1 MQVHFSHMIKLSK
14 IGLRRGPRLLFENAD
29 IEFTNRDRV
38 GLIGDNGSGKSSLLS
53 MISGSISP
61 DLGELHIPSGT
72 RIAQAAQ
79 ETPDNDRSV
88 LDHVLDGDAE
98 FRRVESALNR
108 AGAREDHDTAWL
120 HSRMDEIDGYRA
132 SSRARRLLSG
142 LGFNPAEHNRATRT
156 FSGGWRVRLNL
167 AQALMCPSDLLLL
180 DEPTNHLDL
189 DTIVWLEEW
198 LNRYPGILIVVSH
211 DREFIDSTCQRI
223 MHIENHGIRI
233 YTGNFTQFERQRA
246 QWLAGRHSTYE
257 KQRKQMEHMERFIRR
272 FRYKASKARQAQSR
286 IKMLEKMQV
295 VLPAHSDSPFRFSFR
310 PCHRVSDPILTLEQ
324 VDAGYDGNKVLHQTS
339 LSLANGNR
347 IGLLGP
353 NGSGKST
360 LIKILSGELGLMSG
374 NRVTAKH
381 LRIGYFAQHQLDQ
394 LDPGV
399 SPMQQ
404 FQQRYRKCTTQ
415 GIRKYL
421 GGFGFR
427 GERVNEP
434 IGWFSG
440 GEKARLALSLIIFDR
455 PNLLLL
461 DEPTNHLDM
470 AMRHALGIAMQDYEG
485 AIILVSHDRNLIN
498 SVTDELWILQQGRLE
513 EFHDD
518 MKSYLQR
525 LKQAS
530 RARLAGNDPLPGT
543 TRTSKPNRKKR
554 RQVKARL
561 RQQLKPKRELIRRL
575 EQEMK
580 RAQDRMNELERI
592 LMDPRTY
599 ERESTADLA
608 ALAREKSGLE
618 QDIAQIESR
627 WYEASEDLET
637 LERSLG

>member
-1 MQVHFSHMIKLSK
+1 MIKLSK

-79 ETPDNDRSV
+79 ETPDNDRSA

-286 IKMLEKMQV
+286 IKMLEKNAGR
-295 VLPAHSDSPFRFSFR
+295 PAR
-310 PCHRVSDPILTLEQ
+310 PQ
-324 VDAGYDGNKVLHQTS
+324 
-339 LSLANGNR
+339 
-347 IGLLGP
+347 
-353 NGSGKST
+353 
-360 LIKILSGELGLMSG
+360 
-374 NRVTAKH
+374 
-381 LRIGYFAQHQLDQ
+381 
-394 LDPGV
+394 
-399 SPMQQ
+399 
-404 FQQRYRKCTTQ
+404 
-415 GIRKYL
+415 
-421 GGFGFR
+421 
-427 GERVNEP
+427 
-434 IGWFSG
+434 
-440 GEKARLALSLIIFDR
+440 
-455 PNLLLL
+455 
-461 DEPTNHLDM
+461 
-470 AMRHALGIAMQDYEG
+470 
-485 AIILVSHDRNLIN
+485 
-498 SVTDELWILQQGRLE
+498 
-513 EFHDD
+513 
-518 MKSYLQR
+518 
-525 LKQAS
+525 
-530 RARLAGNDPLPGT
+530 
-543 TRTSKPNRKKR
+543 
-554 RQVKARL
+554 
-561 RQQLKPKRELIRRL
+561 
-575 EQEMK
+575 
-580 RAQDRMNELERI
+580 
-592 LMDPRTY
+592 
-599 ERESTADLA
+599 
-608 ALAREKSGLE
+608 
-618 QDIAQIESR
+618 
-627 WYEASEDLET
+627 
-637 LERSLG
+637 

>member
-1 MQVHFSHMIKLSK
+1 MQVHFGYMIKLSK

-29 IEFTNRDRV
+29 IEFKNRDRV

-53 MISGSISP
+53 MISGSLSP
-61 DLGELHIPSGT
+61 DQGELHIPSGT
-72 RIAQAAQ
+72 RISQAAQ
-79 ETPDNDRSV
+79 ETPDNDRSA

-98 FRRVESALNR
+98 FRQVESALSR
-108 AGAREDHDTAWL
+108 AGDREDHDTAWL

-132 SSRARRLLSG
+132 SFRASRLLSG

-167 AQALMCPSDLLLL
+167 AQALMCSSDLLLL

-198 LNRYPGILIVVSH
+198 LNRYPGTLIVVSH

-233 YTGNFTQFERQRA
+233 YTGNFTQFEQQRA
-246 QWLAGRHSTYE
+246 QWLAGRHSTYD

-286 IKMLEKMQV
+286 IRMLEKMQV
-295 VLPAHSDSPFRFSFR
+295 VLPAHSDSPFQFSFR
-310 PCHRVSDPILTLEQ
+310 PCSRVSDPILTLEQ
-324 VDAGYDGNKVLHQTS
+324 VNAGYDGNEVLHQTS
-339 LSLANGNR
+339 LSLANGDR

-360 LIKILSGELGLMSG
+360 LIKVLAGELGLMSG

-394 LDPGV
+394 LDPGL

-404 FQQRYRKCTTQ
+404 FQQRYQQCTTQ
-415 GIRKYL
+415 ETRKYL

-434 IGWFSG
+434 IGRFSG
-440 GEKARLALSLIIFDR
+440 GEKARLALSLIIFHR

-530 RARLAGNDPLPGT
+530 RARLMDNDPLPGT
-543 TRTSKPNRKKR
+543 TRASKPNRKKR
-554 RQVKARL
+554 RQVKAQL
-561 RQQLKPKRELIRRL
+561 RQQLKPKRELIHRL

-580 RAQDRMNELERI
+580 RIQGRMNELERI

-599 ERESTADLA
+599 ERESTADLV
-608 ALAREKSGLE
+608 ALAQEKSGLE
-618 QDIAQIESR
+618 QDLAQIESR
-627 WYEASEDLET
+627 WCDASEDMEALEH
-637 LERSLG
+637 SLG